1 MPWPT
6 TRRIIGTKVP
16 RLDAPEKA
24 TGRAKYS
31 YDINRPG
38 MLHAKMLRCPHA
50 HAKVKT
56 IDTSQAEK
64 APGVRAV
71 HVIVKPDAELFWAGA
86 EVAAVAAD
94 TEEHALDALRAIR
107 IEYEQLPHLV
117 KEAETLTAKQRTVS
131 GNAATNV
138 AAGGDFATANFAQ
151 QAYQG
156 AAATVEGRYGIPI
169 ISHQCLESHGL
180 VAEWNQDASEL
191 TVWAST
197 QAVPL
202 TANQLAQ
209 HFKLPA
215 GRVKCITNY
224 MGGGFGSK
232 FGPDIQGIACA
243 ELARMTRQPVK
254 LMLDRAEEV
263 TVGGI
268 RPSAFGTVKIAGNKE
283 GRITAYEVDCHGTG
297 GVNRGPTVNFGLLP
311 YVYGP
316 AIANIKRRHRVVR
329 TNIQTARAMRA
340 PGHPQNAI
348 LTEQAIDDLAARLN
362 VNPMTF
368 RLNNLPPN
376 DAADA
381 KANPRTFPGQRS
393 TIYRTEIEII
403 RKMANWNAA
412 WHAPGAD
419 KGTIKTGMGM
429 ALHTWGGGGR
439 GPNPT
444 RVTIEPNG

>member
-138 AAGGDFATANFAQ
+138 AAGGDFSTANFEQ

-156 AAATVEGRYGIPI
+156 AAATVEGTYGVPI
-169 ISHQCLESHGL
+169 IAHQCLESHGL
-180 VAEWNQDASEL
+180 VAEWNQDATEL

-197 QAVPL
+197 QAVPN
-202 TANQLAQ
+202 TSGQLAQ
-209 HFKLPA
+209 YFKLPA
-215 GRVKCITNY
+215 TRVKCITHY

-232 FGPDIQGIACA
+232 FGPDIQGTVAA
-243 ELARMTRQPVK
+243 ELARKARAPVK

-263 TVGGI
+263 TCGGQ
-268 RPSAFGTVKIAGNKE
+268 RPSAYGTVKIAGNKE
-283 GRITAYEVDCHGTG
+283 GRLQAFEIDCYGSPGVG
-297 GVNRGPTVNFGLLP
+297 GGATVNFGLLP
-311 YVYGP
+311 YVY
-316 AIANIKRRHRVVR
+316 
-329 TNIQTARAMRA
+329 T
-340 PGHPQNAI
+340 
-348 LTEQAIDDLAARLN
+348 
-362 VNPMTF
+362 
-368 RLNNLPPN
+368 
-376 DAADA
+376 
-381 KANPRTFPGQRS
+381 
-393 TIYRTEIEII
+393 
-403 RKMANWNAA
+403 
-412 WHAPGAD
+412 
-419 KGTIKTGMGM
+419 
-429 ALHTWGGGGR
+429 
-439 GPNPT
+439 
-444 RVTIEPNG
+444 